1 MNAYMR
7 YFLERSSEER
17 AKREVNVNAL
27 SKQIALEWKQLAA
40 EKKDYYFQMHEIRR
54 REWDALYVEY
64 ELLSNKRKI
73 LTPYSRFIK
82 KRYLQY
88 SKEYKNLSSMEVTK
102 LANEDWKALSTREKD
117 RLKEEFDAE
126 RNDQTLDID
135 RSDQLAQYLDRL
147 ERYQEVIS
155 EDKEKILR
163 KYGLTAENKA
173 RQKEE
178 SRNKKIE
185 MKRFLK
191 EERENAAREDKKR
204 YRESVKQKIFE
215 EKERLRRIKEEQRL
229 QEKEALRAEREKAK
243 AEAVAQKQ
251 LQAMLKEL

>member
-1 MNAYMR
+1 
-7 YFLERSSEER
+7 
-17 AKREVNVNAL
+17 
-27 SKQIALEWKQLAA
+27 
-40 EKKDYYFQMHEIRR
+40 MHEIRR

-117 RLKEEFDAE
+117 RLREEFEAE
-126 RNDQTLDID
+126 MNDQTLDID

-163 KYGLTAENKA
+163 KYGLTAENRA

-191 EERENAAREDKKR
+191 EERENAAREDKRR

-215 EKERLRRIKEEQRL
+215 EKERLRRIK
-229 QEKEALRAEREKAK
+229 
-243 AEAVAQKQ
+243 
-251 LQAMLKEL
+251 

>member
-1 MNAYMR
+1 M
-7 YFLERSSEER
+7 
-17 AKREVNVNAL
+17 NVNKL
-27 SKQIALEWKQLAA
+27 SSQIAKEWKELAP

-117 RLKEEFDAE
+117 HLREEFDAE
-126 RNDQTLDID
+126 KNDLALDID
-135 RSDQLAQYLDRL
+135 RSDQISQYQEKL
-147 ERYQEVIS
+147 ERYQELIS
-155 EDKEKILR
+155 EDKDKILR

-173 RQKEE
+173 KMKEE

-191 EERENAAREDKKR
+191 EERENAAREDKRK
-204 YRESVKQKIFE
+204 YRESIKQKGIE
-215 EKERLRRIKEEQRL
+215 EKERLRKIKEDQRL
-229 QEKEALRAEREKAK
+229 QEK
-243 AEAVAQKQ
+243 
-251 LQAMLKEL
+251 